1 MGNNEKVPQAPT
13 GERLLPDDG
22 NEKASEGATEEA
34 SEGATS
40 GEARAPTAQ
49 DTPEQKGLPDDST
62 GSRGGSVLGSQSG
75 RTGMGDGQPTGSSQ
89 GLEGAQGSRG
99 GADRF
104 PRR

>member
-13 GERLLPDDG
+13 GERLLPGDG
-22 NEKASEGATEEA
+22 NEKA

-49 DTPEQKGLPDDST
+49 GTPEQKGLPDDST

-89 GLEGAQGSRG
+89 GLEGAQGSGG
-99 GADRF
+99 GAERF
-104 PRR
+104 PRG